1 MRERNCG
8 VTSSQALR
16 LAIAYGLALQKPEP
30 RERPPYVPFCE
41 ALGTTESKVCVPWV
55 TQERIELLAPMW
67 AEGMTYKQM
76 EQRTGLK
83 KTTINGIV
91 VRNRDRF
98 PPRYTRRRKK

>member
-1 MRERNCG
+1 MRERNDG
-8 VTSSQALR
+8 VTSKQALR

-30 RERPPYVPFCE
+30 RERPPYVPYCE
-41 ALGTTESKVCVPWV
+41 ALGTTESSQAPRWV
-55 TQERIELLAPMW
+55 IDERIELLAPMW

-76 EQRTGLK
+76 EQATGLRR
-83 KTTINGIV
+83 TTINGIV

>member
-8 VTSSQALR
+8 VTSKQALR

-30 RERPPYVPFCE
+30 RERPPYVPFCDATGTKE
-41 ALGTTESKVCVPWV
+41 LRRALPSQM
-55 TQERIELLAPMW
+55 QERIELLAPMW
-67 AEGMTYKQM
+67 AEGMSYKQM
-76 EQRTGLK
+76 ELKTGLK

-91 VRNRDRF
+91 VRNRDKF

>member
-1 MRERNCG
+1 VRESGAG
-8 VTSSQALR
+8 VTSSQVLR

-41 ALGTTESKVCVPWV
+41 ALGTTESKRAVPWV
-55 TQERIELLAPMW
+55 IDERIELLAPMW
-67 AEGMTYKQM
+67 AEGMSYKQM

-91 VRNRDRF
+91 VRNRDKF
-98 PPRYTRRRKK
+98 PPRFKRRRKK

>member
-8 VTSSQALR
+8 VTSSQVLR
-16 LAIAYGLALQKPEP
+16 LAIAYGLALQRLEP

-41 ALGTTESKVCVPWV
+41 ALGTKESKRTVPWV
-55 TQERIELLAPMW
+55 IDERIELLAPMW
-67 AEGMTYKQM
+67 ADGMSYKQM

-91 VRNRDRF
+91 VRNRDKF
-98 PPRYTRRRKK
+98 PPRFKRRRKK